1 MPWYCATATRTTDG
15 MLLINLFS
23 AAGRRE
29 SVPLFPLQAVL
40 FPGSLLPLRIFEA
53 RYMDMAKE
61 CLKSGGPFGI
71 CLIKEGAEV
80 GTPAVPEP
88 VGCLARIGEA
98 DMEELG
104 ILKVKAEGTER
115 FRIVSSEVNKAGL
128 IVAEIEK
135 HEPEGPAGEAAG
147 FPECAEFLRKVIA
160 GIGPE
165 RFAEP
170 LRFEDASWVGFRLAE
185 ILPLRNDVKQKLL
198 ELTDASLRVAILHRF
213 LKQQK
218 LI

>member
-1 MPWYCATATRTTDG
+1 M
-15 MLLINLFS
+15 NLFPS
-23 AAGRRE
+23 SGRRQ
-29 SVPLFPLQAVL
+29 SVPLFPLNTVL
-40 FPGSLLPLRIFEA
+40 FPGGMLPLRIFET
-53 RYMDMAKE
+53 RYMDMAKA
-61 CLKSGGPFGI
+61 CLKDASPFGV
-71 CLIKEGAEV
+71 CLIREGEEV
-80 GTPAVPEP
+80 GAPAVPSP
-88 VGCLARIGEA
+88 IGCLARIA
-98 DMEELG
+98 DCDMEELG